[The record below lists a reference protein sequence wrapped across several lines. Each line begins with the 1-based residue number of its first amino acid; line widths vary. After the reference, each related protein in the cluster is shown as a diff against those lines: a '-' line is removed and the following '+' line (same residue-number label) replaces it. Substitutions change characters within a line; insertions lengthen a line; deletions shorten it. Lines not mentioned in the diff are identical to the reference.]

1 MCKDD
6 EERNTWLH
14 VIRQARVGRS
24 SKSKAWFS
32 QQVFHGV
39 QTLMREATTV
49 PTITHILTVIQGI
62 PLRLPVH
69 FIQSLV
75 EKRRG
80 PARDICLKQ
89 ALADLERETVELD
102 HISIQQVLG
111 SSDDHQVSSRVLFLL
126 MESIRRKDDRIPTWE
141 LLQFVRN
148 VVRHTYRTQT
158 GGDCFFALQK
168 MLSLDENR
176 LIRIQQK
183 TIKSS
188 ENPICIQVTDTIPDV
203 NDVGGDGGT
212 IGCNETKISCSGIL
226 LRLIVRSD

>member
-1 MCKDD
+1 
-6 EERNTWLH
+6 
-14 VIRQARVGRS
+14 
-24 SKSKAWFS
+24 
-32 QQVFHGV
+32 
-39 QTLMREATTV
+39 MREATTV

-102 HISIQQVLG
+102 HITIQQVLG

-168 MLSLDENR
+168 MLSLDDNR

-183 TIKSS
+183 SIKSS